1 MQSGPPFRPPQRT
14 TAQPTAAQALAGLR
28 RRLEKAELEHL
39 REHITELANRLECAE
54 KATALAE
61 NSAKYWREQC
71 ESLVA
76 QMGNQVGLTVDGDL
90 VAMPVEAGGDL
101 YGIDVTQGGAA

>member
-1 MQSGPPFRPPQRT
+1 MQQTNTNS
-14 TAQPTAAQALAGLR
+14 QALAGLR

-39 REHITELANRLECAE
+39 REHITELADRLEWAE
-54 KATALAE
+54 KATARAE
-61 NSAKYWREQC
+61 DSAEYWREQC
-71 ESLVA
+71 ESLIA

-101 YGIDVTQGGAA
+101 HSLDVTQGGAA